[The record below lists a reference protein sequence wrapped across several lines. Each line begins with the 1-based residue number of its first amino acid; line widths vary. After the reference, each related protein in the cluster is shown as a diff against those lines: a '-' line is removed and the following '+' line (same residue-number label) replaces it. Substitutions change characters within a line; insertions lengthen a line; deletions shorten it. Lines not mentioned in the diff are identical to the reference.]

1 MNVATIITMSDA
13 LNRNRVR
20 SEPVNYYRSKMIL
33 RIQEIGEFLAEFNV
47 EADVVETWKSQIG
60 FIRKTYRLDEGS
72 LKILVSMKLKGKAQT
87 WFQSNVSHLQ
97 LCMTELLDKMVGTY
111 NQRFS
116 MLTLQKYFEER
127 TWRANE
133 IFADY
138 LYEKETLI
146 NKTTISETE
155 VLEYTIDGIS
165 DVRVGSQAKMH
176 RFKTRNNLL

>member
-1 MNVATIITMSDA
+1 
-13 LNRNRVR
+13 
-20 SEPVNYYRSKMIL
+20 
-33 RIQEIGEFLAEFNV
+33 
-47 EADVVETWKSQIG
+47 
-60 FIRKTYRLDEGS
+60 
-72 LKILVSMKLKGKAQT
+72 
-87 WFQSNVSHLQ
+87 
-97 LCMTELLDKMVGTY
+97 MTELLDKMVGTY

-138 LYEKETLI
+138 LYEKVTLI